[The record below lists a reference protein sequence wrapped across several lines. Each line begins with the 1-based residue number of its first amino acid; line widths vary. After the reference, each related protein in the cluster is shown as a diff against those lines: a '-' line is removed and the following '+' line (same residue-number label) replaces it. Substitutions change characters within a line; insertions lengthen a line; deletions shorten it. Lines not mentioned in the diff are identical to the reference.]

1 MTLLIYDNGN
11 LVKNLSDAQ
20 FPQRGVT
27 PAQGS
32 PIARDVTQQNMTT
45 SGHAAS
51 IPSSSA
57 YQPSVTQ
64 TRSTTTSSRLY
75 EETGRKS
82 DSLQDRRRLMAL
94 HVMSSPPITV
104 GQFETVKKAWETL
117 QSEEIDHLIVVNS
130 RGFPLGIVTGGDLL
144 RYGSHSESFIENL
157 LHPPLVAVSP
167 ETLVREIALIFMEQ
181 KVSSVPVVNKAH
193 QVVGIV
199 CRSDLLRLL
208 VSGPNLEQRV

>member
-32 PIARDVTQQNMTT
+32 PIARDVTQQNMT
-45 SGHAAS
+45 AS
-51 IPSSSA
+51 SSITSSSA
-57 YQPSVTQ
+57 YQPSVAQ
-64 TRSTTTSSRLY
+64 TRSTVTSSRLY

>member
-32 PIARDVTQQNMTT
+32 PIARDVTQQNMT
-45 SGHAAS
+45 AS
-51 IPSSSA
+51 SNITSSSA
-57 YQPSVTQ
+57 YQPSVAQ
-64 TRSTTTSSRLY
+64 TRSTVTSSRLY

>member
-32 PIARDVTQQNMTT
+32 PIARDVTQQNMT
-45 SGHAAS
+45 AS
-51 IPSSSA
+51 SSITSSSA
-57 YQPSVTQ
+57 YQPSVAQ
-64 TRSTTTSSRLY
+64 TRSTVTSSRLY

-130 RGFPLGIVTGGDLL
+130 RGFPLGIITGGDLL

>member
-32 PIARDVTQQNMTT
+32 PIARDVTQQNMT
-45 SGHAAS
+45 AS
-51 IPSSSA
+51 SNITSSSA
-57 YQPSVTQ
+57 YQPSVAQ
-64 TRSTTTSSRLY
+64 TRSTVTSSRLY

-104 GQFETVKKAWETL
+104 GQFETVKKAWEIL

>member
-32 PIARDVTQQNMTT
+32 PIARGVTQQNMT
-45 SGHAAS
+45 AS
-51 IPSSSA
+51 SNITSSSA
-57 YQPSVTQ
+57 YQPSVAQ
-64 TRSTTTSSRLY
+64 TRSTVTSSRLY